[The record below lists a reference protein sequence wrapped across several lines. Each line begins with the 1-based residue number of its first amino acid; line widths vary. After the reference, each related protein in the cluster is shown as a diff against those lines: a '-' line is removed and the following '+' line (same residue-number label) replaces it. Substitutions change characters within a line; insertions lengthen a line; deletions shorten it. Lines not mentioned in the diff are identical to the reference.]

1 MANGAEMNEL
11 SIRLS
16 VLNSKTFATKVIAD
30 IVSNGSKVKTYEQR
44 LFNQI
49 SQPNIKRMA
58 EDIKK
63 LIDTNLKQGLKYT
76 GGKVAPLAEATI
88 EAKKRKGRRQPDRV
102 FLDSGILFQSLRLVP
117 IAKGFAVTFKKIKYP
132 KSKLSVMEVAQ
143 FLVDGTPK
151 MPARPFFGITESQLN
166 KIISRHADARRVTV
180 EPTPRQVEQ
189 AGRAIKLITG
199 FDPLKVQVIKSEGLK
214 AATVQTENLAVQEVV
229 TTLPKVASDIQSKT
243 YKTID
248 EVKKDFKDVFKN
260 KAKLNIQIGNIDE
273 GVTLDKITKQL
284 KAVDKILTEYEPA
297 SWANKLEQVELSFE
311 KKIAEGYGSIRQDK
325 GIIEYINLGSQT
337 DPGTYKYTNVIGRAD
352 DKSKWIP
359 EKELKGDYDLELPK
373 SRVDADN
380 VDIATTVH
388 EMMHIMGVS
397 DTDFAKD
404 YFKELNEIKDKYT
417 DEYAA
422 VTRSKMPFKK
432 IYKWREQNDLGD
444 YALANIDEF
453 HAEALTEYFLRS
465 SPSTYALKVGQLFDK
480 FFKRQK

>member
-1 MANGAEMNEL
+1 MNEL

-76 GGKVAPLAEATI
+76 GGKVAPLSEATI

-151 MPARPFFGITESQLN
+151 MPARPFFGITELQLN
-166 KIISRHADARRVTV
+166 KIISRHASARRITV

-214 AATVQTENLAVQEVV
+214 GTTVQMRVKAPKTKGLQSVTVSSEKLAVQEVV
-229 TTLPKVASDIQSKT
+229 TTAPKVAEFVPAKT
-243 YKTID
+243 VKEAEERAIKAGIEGDVSFGNLPIDFVNGALSAIEEEAKYGTLKNISRINVANQPRSTAAAYYDVIDKSITINIAHADKYLKFSSAPTYQDKYDQIKKFLAESEIKTAGQELTPEFKKFKKQLEKQLSEYGEKIKSGATID
-248 EVKKDFKDVFKN
+248 AWCVSDFKN
-260 KAKLNIQIGNIDE
+260 NA
-273 GVTLDKITKQL
+273 
-284 KAVDKILTEYEPA
+284 
-297 SWANKLEQVELSFE
+297 
-311 KKIAEGYGSIRQDK
+311 QDK
-325 GIIEYINLGSQT
+325 VSVLLTHEMAHHR
-337 DPGTYKYTNVIGRAD
+337 GR
-352 DKSKWIP
+352 
-359 EKELKGDYDLELPK
+359 ELKHLSRGKGLPLEFEYKKKMSVSQYGATNSDEYYAEWYTYYRHFGEKDVPEDLLK
-373 SRVDADN
+373 L
-380 VDIATTVH
+380 
-388 EMMHIMGVS
+388 
-397 DTDFAKD
+397 
-404 YFKELNEIKDKYT
+404 FKE
-417 DEYAA
+417 
-422 VTRSKMPFKK
+422 
-432 IYKWREQNDLGD
+432 
-444 YALANIDEF
+444 
-453 HAEALTEYFLRS
+453 
-465 SPSTYALKVGQLFDK
+465 
-480 FFKRQK
+480 

>member
-1 MANGAEMNEL
+1 
-11 SIRLS
+11 
-16 VLNSKTFATKVIAD
+16 
-30 IVSNGSKVKTYEQR
+30 
-44 LFNQI
+44 
-49 SQPNIKRMA
+49 
-58 EDIKK
+58 
-63 LIDTNLKQGLKYT
+63 
-76 GGKVAPLAEATI
+76 
-88 EAKKRKGRRQPDRV
+88 
-102 FLDSGILFQSLRLVP
+102 
-117 IAKGFAVTFKKIKYP
+117 
-132 KSKLSVMEVAQ
+132 
-143 FLVDGTPK
+143 
-151 MPARPFFGITESQLN
+151 MPARPFFGITELQLN
-166 KIISRHADARRVTV
+166 KIISRHASARRITV

-199 FDPLKVQVIKSEGLK
+199 FDPLKVQVIKSEGLQSV
-214 AATVQTENLAVQEVV
+214 TVSSEKLAVQEVV
-229 TTLPKVASDIQSKT
+229 TTPPKVASDIQSKT